1 MVTHKRSTDS
11 TNFYD
16 MEVVMSLLDQFHA
29 GGFFMYFILL
39 FGLLTIGFIVERA
52 IVLYAKYKDVPADFR
67 RNLLAFIAAGDF
79 SGAQEYIK
87 ATAPSASVSR
97 VALTGVKLR
106 MNGAGDEAL
115 QARMD
120 EQLTREIN
128 HYDKRTGFLAMF
140 GNVATLFG
148 LLGTVTGL
156 ISSFAGVA
164 SASPVERANLLS
176 QGISEALNSTAFGL
190 LAAIPALV
198 AYAIYQN
205 RTEQIVGKLSEG
217 ASEIYHDLLFYSE
230 NREERNQGAIL
241 PNAAEITSVSAERN

>member
-1 MVTHKRSTDS
+1 MG
-11 TNFYD
+11 
-16 MEVVMSLLDQFHA
+16 LIDQFHA

-39 FGLLTIGFIVERA
+39 FGLLTIGFIVERS
-52 IVLYAKYKDVPADFR
+52 IVLYAKYKKAPKDLR
-67 RNLLAFIAAGDF
+67 RNILAFIASGDF
-79 SGAQEYIK
+79 AGAKTYIESK
-87 ATAPSASVSR
+87 AANASVSR
-97 VALTGVKLR
+97 VALTGIKMR
-106 MNGAGDEAL
+106 MSGAGDEAL

-120 EQLTREIN
+120 EQLTKEIH

-190 LAAIPALV
+190 IAAIPALV
-198 AYAIYQN
+198 AYAVFQN
-205 RTEQIVGKLSEG
+205 KTEQIVGEITEAS
-217 ASEIYHDLLFYSE
+217 SEIYHDLLFYSE
-230 NREERNQGAIL
+230 NNETMAVGEVL
-241 PNAAEITSVSAERN
+241 PNAAEVTQVSTERN

>member
-1 MVTHKRSTDS
+1 
-11 TNFYD
+11 
-16 MEVVMSLLDQFHA
+16 MSLIDQFHA

-39 FGLLTIGFIVERA
+39 FGLLTAGFIVERG
-52 IVLYAKYKDVPADFR
+52 IVLYKKYKDVPQDFR
-67 RNLLAFIAAGDF
+67 RNLLAFISAGDF
-79 SGAQEYIK
+79 KGAKDYIET
-87 ATAPSASVSR
+87 TAADTSVGK
-97 VALTGVKLR
+97 VAMTGIKIR
-106 MNGAGDEAL
+106 MSGAGDEAL

-120 EQLTREIN
+120 EQLTREISF
-128 HYDKRTGFLAMF
+128 YDKRTGFLAMF

-198 AYAIYQN
+198 AFAIYQN
-205 RTEQIVGKLSEG
+205 RTEQIVSKMTEASSEL
-217 ASEIYHDLLFYSE
+217 YHDILFYTDDHKEDSVGSVIPSATKVAE
-230 NREERNQGAIL
+230 VNTSRN
-241 PNAAEITSVSAERN
+241 